1 MKIEFA
7 SKGKYIDEDK
17 LSKKTY
23 CAINRHYTLKGCK
36 DYNDINKINSY
47 QENGYVITDID
58 SVFNSIK
65 ELGRRIYEQYT
76 NEVMSILMLNPV
88 IDDTKLLK
96 LLYKWIE
103 SNGFPYYI
111 DISIG
116 ANVSKSVLF
125 KFGFDSVLIYLFE
138 LIHKLCFI
146 IYKVD
151 ADDYF
156 IDDIDD
162 LYDILKNI
170 NFTKILKYF
179 IDYNAENNNLPSE
192 AISYGEELLNS
203 LETFSNKEYSND
215 LIMKINQALIYI
227 VTTETRN
234 RDELDMFSAQPVF
247 NAKRNLIVLDVFNS
261 LSGIAYHQLITKITN
276 LEAEEIRCRYCKAW
290 VPKKSRDNK
299 YCSKKK
305 CQQVRNKLNKR
316 KAMKITDI

>member
-7 SKGKYIDEDK
+7 SKDKYMDEDK
-17 LSKKTY
+17 LLKKNY
-23 CAINRHYTLKGCK
+23 CAINRHYALKGCK
-36 DYNDINKINSY
+36 DYNDIDKINSY

-65 ELGRRIYEQYT
+65 ELGKRIYEQYT
-76 NEVMSILMLNPV
+76 NEIMSILVLNPV
-88 IDDTKLLK
+88 TDDTQLLK

-111 DISIG
+111 DISSG
-116 ANVSKSVLF
+116 ANVSKPVLL
-125 KFGFDSVLIYLFE
+125 KFCFDSVLIYLFE

-146 IYKVD
+146 IYKVED
-151 ADDYF
+151 EF
-156 IDDIDD
+156 VEDIDD
-162 LYDILKNI
+162 LDAILKNI
-170 NFTKILKYF
+170 NFTKILKFF
-179 IDYNAENNNLPSE
+179 IDYNTENNNLPSE
-192 AISYGEELLNS
+192 AISYGEELLN
-203 LETFSNKEYSND
+203 LLKTFSNKEYSND

-227 VTTETRN
+227 VTTEIRN
-234 RDELDMFSAQPVF
+234 RDELDMFPAQPVF
-247 NAKRNLIVLDVFNS
+247 NAQNLIVLDIFNS

-316 KAMKITDI
+316 KSMKITDI